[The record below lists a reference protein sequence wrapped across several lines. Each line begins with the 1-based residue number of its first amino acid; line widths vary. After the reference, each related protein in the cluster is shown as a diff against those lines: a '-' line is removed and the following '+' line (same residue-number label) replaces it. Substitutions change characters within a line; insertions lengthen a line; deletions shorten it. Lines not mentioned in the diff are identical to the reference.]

1 MKVSGISIKWK
12 ILLLVLLG
20 PLVIAVFLSWHRIND
35 IRSGA
40 EKAIISKSAG
50 IVMMAEAT
58 RDQMAKKLQSG
69 VLKPFDQLNASNIL
83 EAVPVVTA
91 MQVATAK
98 AKESGYT
105 FRTPKIMPRNPANTP
120 TDLEKDVLMELTSKN
135 LTEKIII
142 EKDQIRYF
150 KPVRLTAECLYCHG
164 DPVGSKDVTGG
175 TKEGWREGEI
185 HGAFEI
191 ISSLE
196 ETNNAIATAR
206 WHVVLSVTGTLS
218 LITLICI
225 YLIQSGIVKPLQE
238 VNSFIDKIAGGDL
251 RGKLEARSNDEI
263 GNMVTQLSNMTGK
276 LNGMVKEITGAGDT
290 LFTSSGKLG
299 ISADEFSAVAGDTA
313 SRTISVAAAA
323 EEMSAN
329 MSTVAAA
336 TEQAA
341 TNIALVSTAT
351 EEMTSTISGIVKS
364 TEKAQEITKMAVQE
378 ASSASEKVDEL
389 GRAAIEIGKVTEA
402 ITEIS
407 EQTNLLA
414 LNATIEAARAGEAG
428 KGFAVVANEIKELA
442 KQTASATGEIKKR
455 IDSIQDSTEATVK
468 QIQQITQVIGE
479 VNAIV
484 SSIVT
489 AVDEQS
495 ATTNEIAENISQ
507 ASIGIQEVTVN
518 VAQVSTVSNSVAQEI
533 AEVSQSADSISHGS
547 ITMKTNV
554 VELTKMAE
562 QLKDLVQHF
571 KV

>member
-1 MKVSGISIKWK
+1 MKLSGIGIKWK
-12 ILLLVLLG
+12 ILLLALG
-20 PLVIAVFLSWHRIND
+20 GPFVIAVVLAWQRIDD
-35 IRSGA
+35 IRTDA

-50 IVMMAEAT
+50 IAMMAEAT
-58 RDQMAKKLQSG
+58 REQMAKKLQSG

-83 EAVPVVTA
+83 EAVPVVMA
-91 MQVATAK
+91 MQVASAK

-105 FRTPKIMPRNPANTP
+105 FRVPKVMPRNPANAP
-120 TDLEKDVLMELTSKN
+120 TDLEKDVLVEMDTKR
-135 LTEKIII
+135 LTEKIVV

-150 KPVRLTAECLYCHG
+150 RPVRLTAECLYCHG
-164 DPVGSKDVTGG
+164 DPVGSKDVIGG
-175 TKEGWREGEI
+175 TKEGWREGEM

-191 ISSLE
+191 ISSLDE
-196 ETNNAIATAR
+196 ANQAMARAR
-206 WHVVLSVTGTLS
+206 WHVVLSVA
-218 LITLICI
+218 ITLCVVGAICV
-225 YLIQSGIVKPLQE
+225 YLIQANIVRPLRE
-238 VNSFIDKIAGGDL
+238 VNGFIDRIADGDL
-251 RGKLEARSNDEI
+251 SGKLKARSADEI
-263 GNMVTQLSNMTGK
+263 GNMVIQLGGMTEK
-276 LNGMVKEITGAGDT
+276 LNGMIKNISGAGDT
-290 LFTSSGKLG
+290 LYTSSGALG
-299 ISADEFSAVAGDTA
+299 GSADAFSAVANDTA
-313 SRTISVAAAA
+313 ARTMSVAAAA

-351 EEMTSTISGIVKS
+351 EEMTSTINGIVKS
-364 TEKAQEITKMAVQE
+364 TEKAQGITKTAVRE
-378 ASSASEKVDEL
+378 ANSASERVDEL
-389 GRAAIEIGKVTEA
+389 GRAALEIGKVTEA

-455 IDSIQDSTEATVK
+455 IDSIQGSTEATVA
-468 QIQQITQVIGE
+468 QIQQITQVIAE

-484 SSIVT
+484 GTIVT
-489 AVDEQS
+489 AVEEQS
-495 ATTNEIAENISQ
+495 ATTNEIAENIHQ

-518 VAQVSTVSNSVAQEI
+518 VAQVSTVSGSVAQDI
-533 AEVSQSADSISHGS
+533 AEVSQAAGSISQGS
-547 ITMKTNV
+547 AAMKANAA
-554 VELTKMAE
+554 ELTAMAK

>member
-1 MKVSGISIKWK
+1 MKMSGISIKWK
-12 ILLLVLLG
+12 ILFLVILG
-20 PLVIAVFLSWHRIND
+20 PIVVGTVLAWQRIDD

-40 EKAIISKSAG
+40 EKAILSKSSG

-58 RDQMAKKLQSG
+58 REQMAKKLQSG
-69 VLKPFDQLNASNIL
+69 VVKPFDQLTAANIL

-91 MQVATAK
+91 MQVASAK

-105 FRTPKIMPRNPANTP
+105 FRVPKVMPRNPQNTP
-120 TDLEKDVLMELTSKN
+120 TDLEKEVLTELAGKN

-150 KPVRLTAECLYCHG
+150 KPIRLTTECLYCHG
-164 DPVGSKDVTGG
+164 DPAGSKDDTGG
-175 TKEGWREGEI
+175 IREGWKEGEL

-196 ETNNAIATAR
+196 EANKAMNRARLHVVFSVIAT
-206 WHVVLSVTGTLS
+206 LTLVAA
-218 LITLICI
+218 ICI
-225 YLIQSGIVKPLQE
+225 YLIQSGIVRPLQD
-238 VNSFIDKIAGGDL
+238 VNHFIDKIASGDL
-251 RGKLEARSNDEI
+251 SGKLEVRSNDEI
-263 GNMVTQLSNMTGK
+263 GNMVTQLSGMTAK
-276 LNGMVKEITGAGDT
+276 LNGMIKNISQAGDT
-290 LFTSSGKLG
+290 LFTSAGELG
-299 ISADEFSAVAGDTA
+299 ASADEVSAAAGGTA

-351 EEMTSTISGIVKS
+351 EEMTSTINGIVKS
-364 TEKAQEITKMAVQE
+364 TEKAQEITKAAVRE
-378 ASSASEKVDEL
+378 AGSASEKVDEL

-428 KGFAVVANEIKELA
+428 KGFAVVANEIKELS
-442 KQTASATGEIKKR
+442 KQTASATGEIKIR
-455 IDSIQDSTEATVK
+455 IDSIQESTEATVK
-468 QIQQITQVIGE
+468 QIQQITQVIDE
-479 VNAIV
+479 VNTIV

-507 ASIGIQEVTVN
+507 ASIGIQEVTEN
-518 VAQVSTVSNSVAQEI
+518 VAQVSTVSSSVAQDV
-533 AEVSQSADSISHGS
+533 AEVSQSAAAISQGS
-547 ITMKTNV
+547 AQMKTNAD
-554 VELTKMAE
+554 ELTNMAK